1 MITFHQL
8 YEKYAADVYRFS
20 FWLSGSAMEAD
31 DLTAETFA
39 RAWAGREKIRTETV
53 KAYLLSIARNLYL
66 EQQRKAKRFVELT
79 PEQTDPMPQPE
90 KIVTQRL
97 TLQMA
102 QETIQALPEIDRTVF
117 LMRVEGGLP
126 YAEIARATNLSL
138 SAVKVK
144 IHRVRL
150 KLAEQQLSE
159 DE

>member
-1 MITFHQL
+1 MTFHEL
-8 YEKYAADVYRFS
+8 YEKYASDVYRFS
-20 FWLSGSAMEAD
+20 FWLCGSGMEAD

-53 KAYLLSIARNLYL
+53 KAYLLAIARNLYL

-79 PEQTDPMPQPE
+79 PEQSDPAPRPE
-90 KIVTQRL
+90 KIVAQRL
-97 TLQMA
+97 DLQTA
-102 QETIQALPEIDRTVF
+102 QAVIQALPEIDRTVF
-117 LMRVEGGLP
+117 LMRIESGLS

-144 IHRVRL
+144 VHRVRL

-159 DE
+159 DV